1 MVNEILTG
9 SGAGKVMLWR
19 NRERVGDNVGGRG
32 FRIHRLQGAD
42 TFRFLLTPSNS
53 GRLPS

>member
-32 FRIHRLQGAD
+32 LGIHRLQGSD
-42 TFRFLLTPSNS
+42 TVSIPAHIIS
-53 GRLPS
+53 GRPPS